1 MRRNFLLTLMLLL
14 NTSFAKGF
22 QNNIKSIQKYQ
33 WPIDEKQGHDKNA
46 FDEIG
51 ACLFWS
57 KSDILWSAE
66 RRKWAASRVSG
77 RVGRLDRMGGRRR
90 GVQVKRWNLMGDHPV
105 ALAKCEFCGATE
117 MWQHGNN
124 PLPVSVQLF
133 LWATKMWQRCNNILP
148 VLWAVLLPCLQ
159 NVTER

>member
-1 MRRNFLLTLMLLL
+1 MCYLCKKNEQKSFLGGFAMRRNFLPTLMLLL

-77 RVGRLDRMGGRRR
+77 RVRRLDRMGGRRR
-90 GVQVKRWNLMGDHPV
+90 GVQVKRWNLMGYHPV
-105 ALAKCEFCGATE
+105 ALAKCDSSVGQQKCDSMAT
-117 MWQHGNN
+117 
-124 PLPVSVQLF
+124 
-133 LWATKMWQRCNNILP
+133 I
-148 VLWAVLLPCLQ
+148 PCL
-159 NVTER
+159 